1 MGLALSLSLLC
12 IVGTGCSATKLVEVT
27 AATPAPVL
35 IARDECPANT
45 SRCPTSLGAIFSD
58 ICCQL
63 GQTCAFDANNKP
75 ACCPL
80 GAVCTGTA
88 PATPPGGAPSPEA
101 SYVPN
106 AYFSFPFAPTSY
118 PNSASCASA
127 VRACSH
133 NYDACVTALH
143 GTDGTVHGVTV
154 DVPGGGGTTVAP
166 GAHNLGSSASSV
178 CASLSTAACAT
189 LDTKRCE
196 SFGQNSAA
204 GAMAKPRH
212 ASTLALLVAAGTLV
226 SCILSF
232 AASSH

>member
-1 MGLALSLSLLC
+1 MACPASS
-12 IVGTGCSATKLVEVT
+12 LVEVAT
-27 AATPAPVL
+27 VTPAPVL

-63 GQTCAFDANNKP
+63 GQTCAFDANNNP
-75 ACCPL
+75 ACCPS

-88 PATPPGGAPSPEA
+88 PATPPSGAPSPSA
-101 SYVPN
+101 SYFPN
-106 AYFSFPFAPTSY
+106 PYFSFPLAPTSY

-133 NYDACVTALH
+133 NYNACITALD
-143 GTDGTVHGVTV
+143 GADGTVHRVTV

-166 GAHNLGSSASSV
+166 GTHSLGSSASSV
-178 CASLSTAACAT
+178 CASLSTAACST
-189 LDTKRCE
+189 LGTKHCE

-204 GAMAKPRH
+204 DAMAKPRH
-212 ASTLALLVAAGTLV
+212 ASTLALVVAVGTVV
-226 SCILSF
+226 SCIVSF
-232 AASSH
+232 TALCH